1 MSVDPSLRTLDVQ
14 LPASPRALMEVASL
28 MALDDVSVQSL
39 ATVIETDMALAA
51 AVVRTVNS
59 AMFGVLRRV
68 ETVAEAV
75 MLLGL
80 RDVAA
85 ITLEAGL
92 RDKFPATPAITQLW
106 EAARLRG
113 LLMGRVA
120 KSLNVHAWRAQSAGL
135 FAQVGQAVLMAH
147 KPEAYASLSQ
157 TMGPQVTPAQRA
169 AAEMSA
175 FGLDH
180 AVLGSALCRA
190 WGLAADVADFVRDRP
205 LPKER
210 WQTRPLP
217 IKALLCLGAVADAC
231 MTAQD
236 PEPVAALYAGPAS
249 LDAAQV
255 CEEMQ
260 SQWLRLSETAE
271 A

>member
-1 MSVDPSLRTLDVQ
+1 MSLDPSLRSLDVH
-14 LPASPRALMEVASL
+14 LPASPRALMEVAAL
-28 MALDDVSVQSL
+28 MAVDDVSVQSL

-85 ITLEAGL
+85 ITFEAGL
-92 RDKFPATPAITQLW
+92 RDRFPATPLITQLW
-106 EAARLRG
+106 DAARIRG
-113 LLMGRVA
+113 LLMGRAA
-120 KSLNVHAWRAQSAGL
+120 KNLKLHAWRAQSAGL
-135 FAQVGQAVLMAH
+135 FAQVGQAALMAH
-147 KPEAYASLSQ
+147 QPEAYETLGQRLNPMA
-157 TMGPQVTPAQRA
+157 TPTERA
-169 AAEMSA
+169 AAEQGD

-190 WGLAADVADFVRDRP
+190 WGLAADVADYVRDRP

-210 WQTRPLP
+210 WQTRPP
-217 IKALLCLGAVADAC
+217 AIKALLCLGAVADAC
-231 MTAQD
+231 MQAQD
-236 PEPVAALYAGPAS
+236 PAPVAALYAGPAT
-249 LDAAQV
+249 LDAALV

-260 SQWLRLSETAE
+260 TQWRQLSELVE